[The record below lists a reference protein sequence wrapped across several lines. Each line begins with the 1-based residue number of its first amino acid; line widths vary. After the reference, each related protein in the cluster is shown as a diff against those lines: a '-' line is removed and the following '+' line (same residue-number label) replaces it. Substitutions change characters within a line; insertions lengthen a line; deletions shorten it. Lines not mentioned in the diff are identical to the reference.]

1 MSSARAA
8 LAHALC
14 LDLVDGTTDLQIAQ
28 IDDRGIECFHF
39 PGKFYTPREE
49 LPKLLLIFLNSP
61 MRLSGEEVKPR
72 THPNRVAVWSTALRR
87 GDESVRLHYVVVHI
101 HALCNI
107 KDEVGERAANSRSS
121 QLKREQKI
129 AAHTL
134 DRHLSVT
141 AGPGAGKTFVLVER
155 YLEILRT
162 RKASVENIV
171 AITFTNRAANEMRQ
185 RVRDRIDGLLRDL
198 PDKERHTW
206 LRHKRTLEGAV
217 ITTIHGLCSRL
228 LHEFPVEANIDPQ
241 FVLLD
246 EHQAIMMLEAVV
258 EGALADA
265 IHHGH
270 GTILQLAQGTGRA
283 ALATALCELHRKYR
297 DQGLSLDRVEEMT
310 AAAHASEIDYFRA
323 LKELD
328 AQMAQLLSANRLTA
342 AAEEKRAKAA
352 RDWPS
357 LRAWLAQP
365 PTEETIGGYTQAI
378 DDFWET
384 RPRKGSHPTN
394 ERIDELLWGQNPGVN
409 DCLRGRVA
417 TIGFDLLA
425 RKYALA
431 LIDLLRDIGR
441 RLDAE
446 KQRLS
451 VLDFDDLQ
459 LRTIKLLD
467 DPSVLRRVS
476 ERYRYFLV
484 DEFQDTNGLQRDLL
498 TVLALAGGANLFIV
512 GDRKQS
518 IYGFRGADVDVF
530 SEMTA
535 SIEAA
540 GGIQQPLRLNFRS
553 QKPLVNALNFLFA
566 KIFQCSAEVPGEALG
581 ELGYVNHEP
590 STAEREAETDPPHVE
605 LILGVVSEDDSAN
618 SSPPYRR
625 SNISPHERDAEQVAA
640 RIKQL
645 ADEARPSFAYK
656 DIAILLRAFTGVWS
670 YESALRRA
678 GIPYLTV
685 QGKGFYQREEIT
697 DLIQLLRFLDNTTDE
712 LALAAVLRS
721 PLAGISDN
729 TLLALR
735 CAPWL
740 DEEKEAGKLHRRNL
754 LRGLRRHRQIS
765 FIDEDE
771 HSGLDHIAAW
781 IDEMIARRNRYG
793 IADLLRYAVSS
804 SEFLTIIAANFD
816 GAQRTA
822 NVEKL
827 FRLAEQ
833 FEKSGHLIR
842 DFVHYVEEFEAIG
855 GREGE
860 GQMDE
865 AANVVRLM
873 TIHQAK
879 GLEFPIVIIPDLHR
893 EPNRREFLFILDRH
907 CGMTVR
913 VPDGRGR
920 SVRGALF
927 NQLSQRNRWRED
939 FESMRLLYVAA
950 TRAEDRVIFSAA
962 VDRKRLESLD
972 TSELWA
978 GWLWRALDLA
988 PQDQTAVLKIKDD
1001 ASVHITINRDSPANQ
1016 PSTLPAP
1023 KSSEQYLEPSSFEE
1037 TFPLLRPIAGQ
1048 AGAVLRRFTV
1058 TQLINFQR
1066 CPRQYY
1072 FDRMLRTPGAEER
1085 AAWNDAEAPEPPA
1098 NLTATLKGAVIHRFC
1113 ETFQP
1118 GENVAAR
1125 LTSSFREIV
1134 SQRQSELIGR
1144 TFDIDEVEAVRALLP
1159 LAENYLRSDVFE
1171 RVSRLLKTN
1180 GEHGPVSIGDP
1191 KSLPGLW
1198 SELRFRLRRDFGI
1211 LTGTIDKLLLTSA
1224 AAGAID
1230 AEIIDFKT
1238 NRFPGDAK
1246 IGSSR
1251 AQPATAGV
1259 TKTAMVQPGKPAAVQ
1274 GVQGL
1279 LNFETVE
1286 PRDASLQDRINATAA
1301 DYQLQ
1306 MQAYALALR
1315 ELLPGK
1321 INLRSLRA
1329 TLHFIDPN
1337 VEVALD
1343 TALLDQ
1349 RSCTR
1354 AIDGAISRIAELD
1367 STLDAEQFP
1376 PSPATHCRM
1385 CNFLDLCPAGRE
1397 WLRSST

>member
-1 MSSARAA
+1 MSS
-8 LAHALC
+8 
-14 LDLVDGTTDLQIAQ
+14 G
-28 IDDRGIECFHF
+28 
-39 PGKFYTPREE
+39 
-49 LPKLLLIFLNSP
+49 
-61 MRLSGEEVKPR
+61 
-72 THPNRVAVWSTALRR
+72 
-87 GDESVRLHYVVVHI
+87 
-101 HALCNI
+101 
-107 KDEVGERAANSRSS
+107 SR
-121 QLKREQKI
+121 QLKPEQKT

-155 YLEILRT
+155 YLEILRAK
-162 RKASVENIV
+162 KAAVENIV

-185 RVRDRIDGLLRDL
+185 RVRDRIDGLLRAL
-198 PDKERHTW
+198 PDQERQTW

-258 EGALADA
+258 EAALGDA
-265 IHHGH
+265 IHHGD

-283 ALATALCELHRKYR
+283 ALAGALGELHRKYR
-297 DQGLSLDRVEEMT
+297 DQGLALDRLEEMT
-310 AAAHASEIDYFRA
+310 ARSHASEIDYFKA
-323 LKELD
+323 LEELD
-328 AQMAQLLSANRLTA
+328 AHMAQFLSASRLTPA
-342 AAEEKRAKAA
+342 VEKKRAMAA
-352 RDWPS
+352 REWPG
-357 LRAWLAQP
+357 LRARLAQP
-365 PTEETIGGYTQAI
+365 PIEETIGAYTQAI
-378 DDFWET
+378 EDFWEA
-384 RPRKGSHPTN
+384 RPRKGSHPTGDK
-394 ERIDELLWGQNPGVN
+394 IDELLWGQEPGIN
-409 DCLRGRVA
+409 DCLRGRLPA
-417 TIGFDLLA
+417 IGFDLLA
-425 RKYALA
+425 KKYAVA
-431 LIDLLRDIGR
+431 LIGLLRDIAR
-441 RLDAE
+441 RLDVE

-459 LRTIKLLD
+459 LRTIKLLED
-467 DPSVLRRVS
+467 SSVVRRVS

-498 TVLALAGGANLFIV
+498 MRLALAGGANLFIV

-530 SEMTA
+530 TEMTG

-540 GGIQQPLRLNFRS
+540 GGIQQPLLLNFRS
-553 QKPLVNALNFLFA
+553 QKPLVGALNFLFA
-566 KIFQCSAEVPGEALG
+566 KIFQCPADIPSEALG
-581 ELGYVNHEP
+581 ELGYVDHEA

-605 LILGVVSEDDSAN
+605 FMLGVVSEEEDSPGAER
-618 SSPPYRR
+618 YRR
-625 SNISPHERDAEQVAA
+625 NERDAEQVAT
-640 RIKQL
+640 RIRQL
-645 ADEARPSFAYK
+645 ADETGPSFEYRH
-656 DIAILLRAFTGVWS
+656 IAILLRAFTGVWN
-670 YESALRRA
+670 YENALRRA

-721 PLAGISDN
+721 PLGGISDN
-729 TLLALR
+729 TLMALR
-735 CAPWL
+735 CAPWA
-740 DEEKEAGKLHRRNL
+740 DRESEPGRLHRRNL
-754 LRGLRRHRQIS
+754 LRGLRRHREIS

-771 HSGLDHIAAW
+771 HTGLDRIATW
-781 IDEMIARRNRYG
+781 MEGMISRRNRYG

-804 SEFLTIIAANFD
+804 SELLTIIAANFD
-816 GAQRTA
+816 GAQRVA

-893 EPNRREFLFILDRH
+893 ERNQREYLFILDRH
-907 CGMTVR
+907 CGMTLR
-913 VPDGRGR
+913 LPDGRGR

-927 NQLSQRNRWRED
+927 NQLSLRNKSRED

-950 TRAEDRVIFSAA
+950 TRAKDRLIFSAA
-962 VDRKRLESLD
+962 VDHKKFEKLGKAKG
-972 TSELWA
+972 ELWA
-978 GWLWRALDLA
+978 DWLWQALDQGA
-988 PQDQTAVLKIKDD
+988 DAEDGVLKLRDD
-1001 ASVHITINRDSPANQ
+1001 AQIRITINREAPAEAPQTAPPAKQVARHDSER
-1016 PSTLPAP
+1016 T
-1023 KSSEQYLEPSSFEE
+1023 SFEE
-1037 TFPLLRPIAGQ
+1037 TFPLLGPIAPQ
-1048 AGAVLRRFTV
+1048 AGSVLRRFTV

-1066 CPRQYY
+1066 CARQYY
-1072 FDRMLRTPGAEER
+1072 FDRLLRAPGAEER

-1113 ETFQP
+1113 ETFQQ
-1118 GENVAAR
+1118 GEDVAAR
-1125 LTSSFREIV
+1125 LTTGFREVV

-1144 TFDIDEVEAVRALLP
+1144 TFDIDEAEAVRALLP
-1159 LAENYLRSDVFE
+1159 LAENYLRSHVFE
-1171 RVSRLLKTN
+1171 RVSQVAST
-1180 GEHGPVSIGDP
+1180 SAGDP
-1191 KSLPGLW
+1191 LHDGHRLKSMPQSVPGLW
-1198 SELRFRLRRDFGI
+1198 SELRFRLRRRAGI
-1211 LTGTIDKLLLTSA
+1211 LTGTIDKLLLIPAEGSA
-1224 AAGAID
+1224 LD

-1238 NRFPGDAK
+1238 NRFSSGSK
-1246 IGSSR
+1246 IGSSQP
-1251 AQPATAGV
+1251 QPAAVSV
-1259 TKTAMVQPGKPAAVQ
+1259 TKTSTAAMRGKTVAEAAQ
-1274 GVQGL
+1274 GVF
-1279 LNFETVE
+1279 NFEAASTGE
-1286 PRDASLQDRINATAA
+1286 AKDASLQDRINATAH

-1315 ELLPGK
+1315 ELLPA
-1321 INLRSLRA
+1321 NLNLQSLRA

-1349 RSCTR
+1349 ESCAQ
-1354 AIDGAISRIAELD
+1354 AIDGAMNTIAELD
-1367 STLDAEQFP
+1367 STLEADQFP
-1376 PSPATHCRM
+1376 PLPATHCRM
-1385 CNFLDLCPAGRE
+1385 CNFLDLCPAGRD
-1397 WLRSST
+1397 WLRTAR

>member
-1 MSSARAA
+1 M
-8 LAHALC
+8 
-14 LDLVDGTTDLQIAQ
+14 G
-28 IDDRGIECFHF
+28 G
-39 PGKFYTPREE
+39 
-49 LPKLLLIFLNSP
+49 
-61 MRLSGEEVKPR
+61 
-72 THPNRVAVWSTALRR
+72 
-87 GDESVRLHYVVVHI
+87 
-101 HALCNI
+101 
-107 KDEVGERAANSRSS
+107 RAANTKSR
-121 QLKREQKI
+121 QLKPEQWT

-155 YLEILRT
+155 YLEILRAK
-162 RKASVENIV
+162 KASVENIV

-185 RVRDRIDGLLRDL
+185 RVRDRIDGLLRNL
-198 PDKERHTW
+198 PDKERQTW

-258 EGALADA
+258 EAALADA
-265 IHHGH
+265 IHHGDRNV
-270 GTILQLAQGTGRA
+270 LQLAQGTGRA
-283 ALATALCELHRKYR
+283 ALAAALGELHRKYR
-297 DQGLSLDRVEEMT
+297 DQGLSLDWIEQMT
-310 AAAHASEIDYFRA
+310 AAAHASEIAYFKA

-328 AQMAQLLSANRLTA
+328 AQMAQFLNATRLTPA
-342 AAEEKRAKAA
+342 VEEKRAKAA
-352 RDWPS
+352 RDWPA
-357 LRAWLAQP
+357 LRARLAQP
-365 PTEETIGGYTQAI
+365 PTEETIGAYTQAI
-378 DDFWET
+378 EDFWEV
-384 RPRKGSHPTN
+384 RPRKGSHPTS
-394 ERIDELLWGQNPGVN
+394 EKIDELLWGQKPGAT
-409 DCLRGRVA
+409 DCLRGRLPA
-417 TIGFDLLA
+417 IGFDLLA
-425 RKYALA
+425 RRYALA
-431 LIDLLRDIGR
+431 LIGLLRDIER
-441 RLDAE
+441 RLDGE

-459 LRTIKLLD
+459 LRTIKLLED
-467 DPSVLRRVS
+467 SSVRKRVS

-498 TVLALAGGANLFIV
+498 TRLALAGGANLFIV

-530 SEMTA
+530 TEMTA
-535 SIEAA
+535 SIEKA
-540 GGIQQPLRLNFRS
+540 GGIQQPLLLNFRS
-553 QKPLVNALNFLFA
+553 QKPLVEALNFLFA
-566 KIFQCSAEVPGEALG
+566 KIFQCSTDVLSNVLG

-590 STAEREAETDPPHVE
+590 SIAEREAETDPPHVE
-605 LILGVVSEDDSAN
+605 FILGVVSEEEEAD
-618 SSPPYRR
+618 SSPRYRR

-640 RIKQL
+640 RIKEL
-645 ADEARPSFAYK
+645 ADEAGPSFEYK
-656 DIAILLRAFTGVWS
+656 SIAILLRAFTGVWS

-740 DEEKEAGKLHRRNL
+740 DEESEPGRLHRRNL
-754 LRGLRRHRQIS
+754 LRGLRRHRKIS

-771 HSGLDHIAAW
+771 HLGLERIAVW
-781 IDEMIARRNRYG
+781 IESMIARRNRYG

-816 GAQRTA
+816 GAQRVT

-865 AANVVRLM
+865 SANVVRLM

-907 CGMTVR
+907 QGMTVR

-950 TRAEDRVIFSAA
+950 TRAKDRVIFSGA

-972 TSELWA
+972 QSELWA

-988 PQDQTAVLKIKDD
+988 AHTPNSILDITDD
-1001 ASVHITINRDSPANQ
+1001 AQIQIRINRDAPADQ
-1016 PSTLPAP
+1016 PRTVPLPETSVRQNLDRA
-1023 KSSEQYLEPSSFEE
+1023 SFEE
-1037 TFPLLRPIAGQ
+1037 TFPLLQPIAPH

-1066 CPRQYY
+1066 CARQYY

-1085 AAWNDAEAPEPPA
+1085 AVWNDAEAPEPPA

-1113 ETFQP
+1113 ETFHQ
-1118 GENVAAR
+1118 GEDVAAR
-1125 LTSSFREIV
+1125 LTSSFQEIV

-1144 TFDIDEVEAVRALLP
+1144 TFDIDEAEAVRALLP

-1171 RVSRLLKTN
+1171 RVSRLHKVNRDTRQ
-1180 GEHGPVSIGDP
+1180 SMIGDRQ
-1191 KSLPGLW
+1191 SLPGLW
-1198 SELRFRLRRDFGI
+1198 SELRFRLRRPGGI
-1211 LTGTIDKLLLTSA
+1211 LTGTIDKLLLSPSA
-1224 AAGAID
+1224 AGEATD

-1238 NRFPGDAK
+1238 NRFPGSAK
-1246 IGSSR
+1246 TGSAKAAAS
-1251 AQPATAGV
+1251 
-1259 TKTAMVQPGKPAAVQ
+1259 AAVTNTFTMAMRGKAAAQGAQ
-1274 GVQGL
+1274 GVFD
-1279 LNFETVE
+1279 FEVARAGE
-1286 PRDASLQDRINATAA
+1286 PTDASLQQRINATAA

-1315 ELLPGK
+1315 ELLPGN
-1321 INLRSLRA
+1321 IHLRSLRA

-1343 TALLDQ
+1343 AVLLDQ
-1349 RSCTR
+1349 TR
-1354 AIDGAISRIAELD
+1354 CAQAIDDAMNTIAELD
-1367 STLDAEQFP
+1367 STLDADQFP
-1376 PSPATHCRM
+1376 PVPATHCRM
-1385 CNFLDLCPAGRE
+1385 CNFLDLCPAGRD
-1397 WLRSST
+1397 WLRR